1 MDILTLNDE
10 PGVHPHGSYYAAT
23 AGQIPHYPGLEGD
36 IETDVCVIGAG
47 YTGLTAAL
55 FLAKAGIPVVVL
67 EANRV
72 GWGASGRNGGQIHP
86 GQRREQDDLEDI
98 VGTERARRL
107 WKLSERALSLV
118 QELISNHAI
127 DCDYRNGLIHAAL
140 RASEAEEARH
150 YAEYLKEHYGFTE
163 CRYLD
168 QNEIRTEIATD
179 AYKGGLFLNNG
190 GHLHP
195 LKYAIGLA
203 QAADKTGA
211 TVYEKSRVSD
221 IQYGAEK
228 RIQTEYG
235 SVRAKTVIL
244 ALNGYHGDLV
254 PSLTRHVMPINNF
267 IIATEPLGEER
278 ARSLIPGNAAVSDSN
293 FVVNY
298 YRLSADHRMIFGGGE
313 NYRYR
318 FPTNLSTIARDR
330 MLALFPALDTAK
342 VDYAWGGTLGITRH
356 RLPYIGQLSDGVMTA
371 GGFSG
376 HGVALATLSGRILA
390 DAVVGNDEDFK
401 DMMSIPAHP
410 FPGGTLLRWPLLV
423 LAMASAS
430 LRDRFS

>member
-10 PGVHPHGSYYAAT
+10 PGIHPHGSYYAAT
-23 AGQIPHYPGLEGD
+23 AGPIPHYPSLEGD

-55 FLAKAGIPVVVL
+55 SLAEAGIPVVVL

-86 GQRREQDDLEDI
+86 GQRREQDDLEEI

-107 WKLSERALSLV
+107 WKLSERALTLV
-118 QELISNHAI
+118 QELISDHAI
-127 DCDYRNGLIHAAL
+127 DCDYRPGLIHAAL
-140 RASEAEEARH
+140 RASEAKETRH
-150 YAEYLKEHYGFTE
+150 YAEYLNEQYGFTE

-195 LKYAIGLA
+195 LRYAIGLA
-203 QAADKTGA
+203 QAAINAGT
-211 TVYEKSRVSD
+211 TLYEKSRVSD
-221 IQYGAEK
+221 IQYGGEK
-228 RIQTEYG
+228 HIQTKHG

-254 PSLTRHVMPINNF
+254 ASLTRHVMPINNF

-278 ARSLIPGNAAVSDSN
+278 ARALIPRNAAVSDSN

-318 FPTNLSTIARDR
+318 FPNNLSAIARNR
-330 MLALFPALDTAK
+330 MLALFPDLQDAR

-356 RLPYIGQLSDGVMTA
+356 RLPYVEQIKDGVLTA

-390 DAVVGNDEDFK
+390 DAVLGNDEDFL
-401 DMMSIPAHP
+401 DIMAIPAQP

-423 LAMASAS
+423 LAMAAAS